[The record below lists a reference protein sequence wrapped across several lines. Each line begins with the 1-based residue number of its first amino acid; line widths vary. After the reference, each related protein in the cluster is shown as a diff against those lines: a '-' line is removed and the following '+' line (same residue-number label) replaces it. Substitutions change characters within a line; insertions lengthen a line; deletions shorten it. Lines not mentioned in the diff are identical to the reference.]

1 MLLAG
6 GGDGSRA
13 ELVEH
18 LRRGRPVVVLAGS
31 GRLADEVAD
40 GTAAGDDAD
49 LAALLAGGKV
59 HVVGLAEAPAVL
71 ERLLAEL
78 LEPRR
83 ARGLRDRVALLSVL
97 PRWRLRPGRPRSPI
111 PPTAAARYPDLRQRI
126 DAADR
131 LVVPAFTECD
141 AEAGAEQNRHRWLT
155 VLAILGG
162 LLTTLAG
169 ALQAWLQSV
178 PWPSVVVATM
188 GALTSALITVSRRQ
202 DSLRRYLI
210 ARIRA
215 ERLRSLY
222 FEYLAKDWPED
233 LREPQQQQHWLE
245 ERVVKHQR
253 GPVTL

>member
-1 MLLAG
+1 M
-6 GGDGSRA
+6 
-13 ELVEH
+13 
-18 LRRGRPVVVLAGS
+18 
-31 GRLADEVAD
+31 
-40 GTAAGDDAD
+40 
-49 LAALLAGGKV
+49 
-59 HVVGLAEAPAVL
+59 
-71 ERLLAEL
+71 
-78 LEPRR
+78 
-83 ARGLRDRVALLSVL
+83 
-97 PRWRLRPGRPRSPI
+97 
-111 PPTAAARYPDLRQRI
+111 PP
-126 DAADR
+126 DR